1 MSKNKNERNSNRREF
16 KIPDDAK
23 KFAKTSLKKFKKEN
37 KGYYDSKKEM
47 KKGYYAEITDLLPSA
62 ISLVV
67 KFGHLDEVKETKL
80 AIYDKLTDSGYIK
93 YLKKE
98 IKNDCD
104 FDGISLLPNVIYDII
119 SEAKKQ
125 TEIENAE
132 NPDQEV
138 EYDLDDLIEISKLIL
153 KKKIK
158 KMKKSGIPE
167 DVAFDVLS
175 VIPTSK
181 ILTKSQYYHIRQ
193 FFGVIYEHAKTKEI
207 NFGKIMDIMFKDD
220 VYVNSVIT
228 FALLERKEKISNFTD
243 SQKKLF
249 NDITDFCFSTMEEM
263 KRDDITAILKAYANA
278 RKRDESSGKDTNRR
292 YYISSLPE
300 KDYPRILKSV
310 SKITDLDES
319 LKKYF

>member
-1 MSKNKNERNSNRREF
+1 
-16 KIPDDAK
+16 
-23 KFAKTSLKKFKKEN
+23 
-37 KGYYDSKKEM
+37 
-47 KKGYYAEITDLLPSA
+47 
-62 ISLVV
+62 
-67 KFGHLDEVKETKL
+67 
-80 AIYDKLTDSGYIK
+80 
-93 YLKKE
+93 
-98 IKNDCD
+98 
-104 FDGISLLPNVIYDII
+104 
-119 SEAKKQ
+119 
-125 TEIENAE
+125 
-132 NPDQEV
+132 
-138 EYDLDDLIEISKLIL
+138 
-153 KKKIK
+153 
-158 KMKKSGIPE
+158 MKKSGIPE
-167 DVAFDVLS
+167 DVAFDILS

-207 NFGKIMDIMFKDD
+207 NFSKIMDIMFKDD